1 MNPEISIVV
10 PIYQV
15 EQYIENC
22 MISICNQ
29 TFESYEIVLVNDG
42 SKDES
47 LRIAENVLFKNGMQ
61 YIVLHQDNRG
71 LSAARNKG
79 IKAANGKWIV
89 CVDSDD
95 VINKHFLKVLY
106 NGTINKNIDL
116 SIVNFKS
123 VTLDNLFLD
132 SKIYIKTE
140 VITNDEIMKL
150 FLYRKYK
157 IIVPAMLFRKK
168 LIEAENLYFNE
179 LIRFSEDQEFI
190 WRILFKIKLCA
201 YNESMLYNYLS
212 RENSIMGASSIENI
226 MTGYNGIKV
235 MLNQLDK
242 YSEKNIIDKIMCR
255 WVLGSLHSASK
266 MMNYEDFK
274 SLAIKMNYR
283 NYVRNLF
290 FFNDYRVKLLAC
302 VLSIN
307 LKSFYK
313 ILKWRPSQGQFFL

>member
-47 LRIAENVLFKNGMQ
+47 LRIAENVLLKNGMQ

-79 IKAANGKWIV
+79 IKASNGKWIV

-95 VINKHFLKVLY
+95 VINKNFLKVLY
-106 NGTINKNIDL
+106 DGTINKNIDL

-123 VTLDNLFLD
+123 VTLDNHFLE

-140 VITNDEIMKL
+140 VVTNDEIMKL

-212 RENSIMGASSIENI
+212 RDNSIMKASSIENI

-242 YSEKNIIDKIMCR
+242 YSEKNIFDKIMCR

-274 SLAIKMNYR
+274 SLAIKMNYQ
-283 NYVRNLF
+283 NYVINLF
-290 FFNDYRVKLLAC
+290 FFNDYRVKILAC

-313 ILKWRPSQGQFFL
+313 ILKWRPSQG